1 MKVGIQL
8 FSVKEHLKAD
18 PVGTLRQVADMGY
31 KYVELFANPEKGDET
46 TFGLGLPR
54 REAKTL
60 LNDLGLTVVGAHF
73 YPLVPECLDE
83 YCDYFAELG
92 VTQVGCG
99 GTWELD
105 IAEKAP
111 LLNKAGKIVKKHGMR
126 YYYHNHYQE
135 YCTVEGEYI
144 LHKFARETDPEL
156 VFFELDSFWAA
167 RGGMDPVKEIE
178 YLKGRLI
185 LLHQKD
191 FGKNASQPLNVF
203 ELLDRTVPVS
213 GEVYRGNRPTDTFA
227 EVGTGIL
234 PIQSYIDKGNEVGVP
249 YILVEQDMTT
259 LDEIDSVRISMES
272 FRKFHGVE
280 WD

>member
-1 MKVGIQL
+1 MKVGLQL
-8 FSVKEHLKAD
+8 YSVREHFKQD
-18 PVGTLRQVADMGY
+18 PVGTLKKVAAMGY
-31 KYVELFANPEKGDET
+31 RYVELYGHPEKGDET

-54 REAKTL
+54 KEAKAL

-73 YPLVPECLDE
+73 YPLMPECLDE

-111 LLNKAGKIVKKHGMR
+111 LLNDAGRITKKHGIR

-135 YCTVEGEYI
+135 YYTVNGEYV

-156 VFFELDSFWAA
+156 VFFELDNFWAA
-167 RGGMDPVKEIE
+167 RGGVDPTEE
-178 YLKGRLI
+178 MAFFGDRLL

-191 FGKNASQPLNVF
+191 FSKNASRPLNAF
-203 ELLDRTVPVS
+203 ELVERTAPVS
-213 GEVYRGNRPTDTFA
+213 MEAFVDTRPIDTFA

-259 LDEIDSVRISMES
+259 LDEIDSVRISMENLH
-272 FRKFHGVE
+272 RLTGLE
-280 WD
+280 WE

>member
-18 PVGTLRQVADMGY
+18 PVGTLKKVSDLGY
-31 KYVELFANPEKGDET
+31 KYIETFGHPQKGDES
-46 TFGLGLPR
+46 TFGLGLSR
-54 REAKTL
+54 KEAKSL
-60 LNDLGLTVVGAHF
+60 LNSLGLTVVGAHF
-73 YPLVPECLDE
+73 YPLLPECLEE
-83 YCDYFAELG
+83 YCDYYADLG
-92 VTQVGCG
+92 VPQVGCG
-99 GTWELD
+99 GTWEAD

-111 LLNKAGKIVKKHGMR
+111 LLNEAGRIAKKHGLR

-135 YCTVEGEYI
+135 YCTVNGEYI
-144 LHKFARETDPEL
+144 LHQFARDTDPEL
-156 VFFELDSFWAA
+156 VYFELDSFWAA
-167 RGGMDPVKEIE
+167 RGGMDPVKEME
-178 YLKGRLI
+178 FLKGRLI

-203 ELLDRTVPVS
+203 ELLDRGSPVTS
-213 GEVYRGNRPTDTFA
+213 EIYQANRPTDTFA

-234 PIQSYIDKGNEVGVP
+234 PIQTYIDKGNEVGVSH
-249 YILVEQDMTT
+249 ILLEQDKTAMN
-259 LDEIDSVRISMES
+259 EIDSIRLSMEA